1 MCDDLRLKGLE
12 YAENDFEYLHKFKSN
27 VIEYQSIH
35 YIIYFKIKIFSNA
48 KAIYITYNYNTI
60 VI

>member
-27 VIEYQSIH
+27 IIEYQSTH

-48 KAIYITYNYNTI
+48 KAIYDL
-60 VI
+60 

>member
-12 YAENDFEYLHKFKSN
+12 YVKNDFEYLHVFKSN
-27 VIEYQSIH
+27 VIEYQSTH
-35 YIIYFKIKIFSNA
+35 YNIYFKIKNLA
-48 KAIYITYNYNTI
+48 MPKQYITYNHNTI

>member
-12 YAENDFEYLHKFKSN
+12 YAENDFEYLLKFKSN
-27 VIEYQSIH
+27 VIEYQSTH
-35 YIIYFKIKIFSNA
+35 YIIYFKVIFLA
-48 KAIYITYNYNTI
+48 MPKQYMTYNYNTI